1 MKISTMMAPILK
13 TAVCAMGLLATLPAS
28 TVHAE
33 APQAVTTIDGHLR
46 VLAVDGGNNFR
57 DIGGYATA
65 DGHHVKWGNLYRSA
79 SLGQVTPEGFA
90 YLKSLGIKTEI
101 DFRSTDERKTDPN
114 VWPADMSVTTYSEDY
129 SNPTSA
135 FAALMSP
142 DINAEKAKAMM
153 SQFYAVA
160 PFQFA
165 SQYKRM
171 FRQIID
177 GNTPLVYHCT
187 AGKDRTGMATALIL
201 TVLGVSRETATEDYL
216 LSNQYYKPVM
226 PKPGSPANAQM
237 AFFSKLPP
245 EVVKAMMGV
254 DAQYLNSAFIAI
266 DQREGGMARYIHED
280 LGLTDTDVATLKTR
294 LLD

>member
-1 MKISTMMAPILK
+1 MKISKMMAH
-13 TAVCAMGLLATLPAS
+13 VCALALLAAVPAFAA
-28 TVHAE
+28 HAFE
-33 APQAVTTIDGHLR
+33 APQAVTTADGHIR
-46 VLAVDGGNNFR
+46 VLAVAGGNNFR

-65 DGHHVKWGNLYRSA
+65 DGHHVKWGTLYRSA

-101 DFRSTDERKTDPN
+101 DFRSTDERQTDPN
-114 VWPADMSVTTYSEDY
+114 IWPADMGVTTYAEDY
-129 SNPTSA
+129 SNPSSA

-142 DINAEKAKAMM
+142 DVTADKARTMM
-153 SQFYAVA
+153 SSFYAQA

-187 AGKDRTGMATALIL
+187 AGKDRTGVATALIL

-226 PKPGSPANAQM
+226 PQPGSQASAQM
-237 AFFSKLPP
+237 AFFMKLPP
-245 EVVKAMMGV
+245 DVVKAMMGV
-254 DAQYLNSAFIAI
+254 DAQYLNSAFNAI
-266 DQREGGMARYIHED
+266 DQREGGMARYVHED
-280 LGLTDTDVATLKTR
+280 LGLTDADVALLKRR